1 MDLSLVVDSLDEC
14 PDMRYVGFK
23 TSKTRHFTNPVREK
37 VGAPDPRII
46 CMHSVASYLMAA

>member
-1 MDLSLVVDSLDEC
+1 MVDSLDEC

-46 CMHSVASYLMAA
+46 CMLSVASYLMAA